1 VEGRASACRL
11 GDCAIDL
18 EPQLIGA
25 YVGLAGLYGTT
36 GRLDPGLARAEEAL
50 KVNPKSQ
57 SALMHVGLLRERKV
71 DIRKAMEAY
80 ERVLAVNP
88 RFAPA
93 ANNLAYLLIENS
105 GDKERAPAGPDGK
118 GGGPR
123 GLQTSRIPSVG
134 SSTSASAFRGV
145 LPAEVAQRLR
155 VRVYRHG
162 LPDVTGGFER
172 IFAVCR
178 DSSALTPRKFLA
190 CEARKAARKRS
201 SH

>member
-1 VEGRASACRL
+1 
-11 GDCAIDL
+11 
-18 EPQLIGA
+18 
-25 YVGLAGLYGTT
+25 VGLAGLYGTT

-105 GDKERAPAGPDGK
+105 GDKERA
-118 GGGPR
+118 
-123 GLQTSRIPSVG
+123 LQLAQTAKEVAPEDPNISDTLGWILHQRQ
-134 SSTSASAFRGV
+134 RLQGV

-172 IFAVCR
+172 IFAAGG
-178 DSSALTPRKFLA
+178 DSSALTPADADSDAPGRTLLA
-190 CEARKAARKRS
+190 GHIVSRHAGT
-201 SH
+201 